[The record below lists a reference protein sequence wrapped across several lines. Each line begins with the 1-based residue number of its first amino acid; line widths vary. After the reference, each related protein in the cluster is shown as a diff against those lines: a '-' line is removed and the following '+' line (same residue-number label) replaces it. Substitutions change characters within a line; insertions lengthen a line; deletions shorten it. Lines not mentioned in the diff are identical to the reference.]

1 MDFGKAF
8 TYVFDDPDWI
18 KKLGIAGAIALAS
31 MVLSVVVIGIIG
43 FIPLIGWML
52 ETMRRVIN
60 HDPQP
65 LAGWDDFGAYFSKGL
80 QGFVVGLVY
89 ALPLIL
95 INGCAQLIPLVLAG
109 SGSGSDAANAAVGA
123 VGIVSICLGCLS
135 FVYGLFMGVVMPAAL
150 GTLAAT
156 GQIGAAFRFADIF
169 ALIKAAPAAFIMAF
183 LGSILAGFIGG
194 LGVIACV
201 IGVAFTYAYSMAI
214 QSHLYGQAYNQG
226 MAARSS
232 MVAPM

>member
-8 TYVFDDPDWI
+8 SYVFEDPDWI
-18 KKLGIAGAIALAS
+18 KKIGIAGAIALVS

-52 ETMRRVIN
+52 EIMRRVIN
-60 HDPQP
+60 RDPQP

-80 QGFVVGLVY
+80 QGFVVALVY
-89 ALPLIL
+89 TLPLIL
-95 INGCAQLIPLVLAG
+95 INACAQLIPLALAG
-109 SGSGSDAANAAVGA
+109 AGNSDSANAAAGA

-135 FVYGLFMGVVMPAAL
+135 FVYGLFVGIVMPAAL

-156 GQIGAAFRFADIF
+156 GQIGAAFRFGDIF
-169 ALIKAAPAAFIMAF
+169 GMIRSNPGPFIIAF
-183 LGSILAGFIGG
+183 LGSILAGIIGG

-214 QSHLYGQAYNQG
+214 QAHLYGQAYSQASASRG
-226 MAARSS
+226 VVS
-232 MVAPM
+232 PM